1 MVGELRTGTIPN
13 GMRTLIACLLMTA
26 VLAGQD
32 RPEIAEVLRQGAR
45 LVETGQLVAAQE
57 LYEKTLSSF
66 PGDSDLTFELGMVYF
81 RQHNWAKAVE
91 NYKSS
96 LSGRPGRVKPLFYL
110 AEAYFME
117 SNLDLARETIA
128 QAAWIAPNDPQVC
141 QKYGQYLSMTVETHR
156 EGLFWLQKACRL
168 SPGLAHIDFEIG
180 KTQFELTDF
189 PSAAS
194 SFETALQNN
203 SNDGQ
208 AAFFLA
214 ETWANLSEWE
224 KARERY
230 NYALA
235 QGHANGATYYGLGR
249 ALVELGEFEAALV
262 PLQRAV
268 ALQPSLIQAHFQLA
282 KAHRLLGRSEE
293 ARHEA
298 RLFGAMTNRNDTS
311 RELKGAEEEN
321 AWKQVKPLVEVNKEQ
336 EALEL
341 LAKLPVTDGLDRG
354 EPHYLLGVMYFSLGR
369 KADAKRML
377 SIARA
382 QSPKSARVAAYLGF
396 VELSSGEAS
405 AAEES
410 FQSALALDSAEVLAL
425 IGMGAIRYQQQRW
438 ADAVEY
444 LEKSRTADPDTLY
457 MLCDAYFRLRRT
469 EDAMVTAEV
478 IRALGSDN
486 KTLLHAVDELVT
498 RHKANRQSPA
508 P

>member
-1 MVGELRTGTIPN
+1 
-13 GMRTLIACLLMTA
+13 MRTLIAFLVMSA
-26 VLAGQD
+26 VIAGEN
-32 RPEIAEVLRQGAR
+32 RPKVAEVLRQGTR
-45 LVETGQLVAAQE
+45 LVETGQLTAAQE

-66 PGDSDLTFELGMVYF
+66 PDDPDLTFELGMVFF

-91 NYKSS
+91 NYKRSISS
-96 LSGRPGRVKPLFYL
+96 SPGRIKPLFYL

-128 QAAWIAPNDPQVC
+128 QAARIAPNDPQVC
-141 QKYGQYLSMTVETHR
+141 QKYGEYLSMTVETRR
-156 EGLFWLQKACRL
+156 EGLSWLQKARRL
-168 SPGLAHIDFEIG
+168 SPGLARIEIEIG

-194 SFETALQNN
+194 SFEAALKDN
-203 SNDGQ
+203 SRDGQ

-230 NYALA
+230 SYALA
-235 QGHANGATYYGLGR
+235 QGYSTGAAYYGLGR
-249 ALVELGEFEAALV
+249 ALVELGDFEAALV
-262 PLQRAV
+262 ALRRGV
-268 ALQPSLIQAHFQLA
+268 AMQPSLIQARFQLA
-282 KAHRLLGRSEE
+282 RAYRQLGRTEE

-298 RLFGAMTNRNDTS
+298 RLFGAMNNRIDTS

-321 AWKQVKPLVEVNKEQ
+321 AWKQVKPLLEASKEQ

-341 LAKLPVTDGLDRG
+341 LAKLPVSDGIDCG
-354 EPHYLLGVMYFSLGR
+354 EPHYLLGAMYYSLGR
-369 KADAKRML
+369 KEDAKHML
-377 SIARA
+377 SIARTQA
-382 QSPKSARVAAYLGF
+382 PKSARIAAYLGF
-396 VELSSGEAS
+396 VELSSGEAG

-410 FQSALALDSAEVLAL
+410 FASALALDSAEVLAL
-425 IGMGAIRYQQQRW
+425 IGMGVTQYQKQRW

-444 LEKSRTADPDTLY
+444 LERSRTADPGTLY
-457 MLCDAYFRLRRT
+457 MLCDAYFRIKRT
-469 EDAMVTAEV
+469 EDALVTAEV

-486 KTLLHAVDELVT
+486 KPLLNAVDELVKLHT
-498 RHKANRQSPA
+498 ADRQSPA